1 LKHLLKRYYS
11 CCYNN
16 LLLLLLCLFSLNA
29 ARTQEPASYLLGEDQ
44 FKGVKI
50 YDVIQD
56 KSQHFWI
63 STDEGLYE
71 YDYQK
76 YRRVDTKNA
85 KTNALFQFVKSNDGT
100 IYCTNLSNQVFLIRN
115 GECSLFYEIPESLN
129 GSSLKIAISPNNNL
143 IVASDFIFIITP
155 DKKKIIS
162 KTKLESK
169 VTSIA
174 CFRDKSIHFTTNGGQ
189 ILQFKNYSWKSKTVT
204 AEGDINFIE
213 LNGKQYLF
221 DIVLNCLYEY
231 NPKTGTGKRI
241 SIEVNS
247 PEQFRYYTA
256 ANHLWFSGPSQGV
269 YCYSNKSKTL
279 TRYFKDYFISDVFE
293 DKEGNVLLSTFDH
306 GIIIVPDLKVPGVLP
321 SFDQGEI
328 LALYDD
334 KDLGLICGTDQGVI
348 YSHRNKSFQYLL
360 PSSETKSP
368 IEGIYGNDQFPF
380 LIIGKGTV
388 VALNKKTRSISN
400 LTLGSLKDVE
410 FTGENSF
417 YAATNKGLYF
427 IEWLGANSFRS
438 KPVGELNYR
447 TYALA
452 YDKQN
457 EALYASTAKGLM
469 YLQGGKMKPLTYQN
483 QELYVS
489 DFYEKDGIVWASTQ
503 NFGIL
508 KFSGTQVV
516 GVIQPKVDG
525 NLEYINKFVM
535 EENYILASTSSG
547 FYKFTT
553 SGSVMDALHVSNS
566 FGSRRVYDFIAND
579 NQVWVSHFGG
589 VQQLNLNYR
598 LKIPTSS
605 FLQISEVWANDKLVT
620 NEHNFSNDKKRISF
634 VLTSPTLRNKHV
646 EFSYKL
652 AGFDNFWI
660 PADNQTSTISYSA
673 LPSGDYIFLV
683 KQEDARGTSRII
695 KYPIHI
701 SQPFYLSWWFLL
713 LILVSIAL
721 LVYYLSGKIRIR
733 EKQKL
738 KSENTVH
745 FLQLELLKEL
755 QKLDSKVALPLS
767 AVSDKWITKT
777 TIEQIIKENF
787 DSQLKNE
794 TTLEIDWKLSD
805 ESQIPAWVVIP
816 FVYHAFSFGFNG
828 KVGQKLMRLSFTE
841 NEEIILFTIEDN
853 TPRFS
858 NNKTG
863 RLEADR
869 LLAES
874 SLFKK
879 YFATISAKN
888 LLVKV
893 SHNEKI
899 SGEQMLG
906 TTVAIS
912 IPKLVN

>member
-11 CCYNN
+11 CYYNN
-16 LLLLLLCLFSLNA
+16 FLLLLCLFFLNT
-29 ARTQEPASYLLGEDQ
+29 ARAQEPASYILGEDQ

-85 KTNALFQFVKSNDGT
+85 KTNALFQFIKSNDGT
-100 IYCTNLSNQVFLIRN
+100 IYCTNLSNQVFQIKN
-115 GECSLFYEIPESLN
+115 GECSLFYEIPESQN
-129 GSSLKIAISPNNNL
+129 GSSVKIAISPNNNL
-143 IVASDFIFIITP
+143 IVASDFISIITP
-155 DKKKIIS
+155 DKKKIVNRI
-162 KTKLESK
+162 KPGSK

-174 CFRDKSIHFTTNGGQ
+174 CFKDKSIHFTTTGKQ
-189 ILQFKNYSWKSKTVT
+189 ILQFKNYSWKNKQLTN
-204 AEGDINFIE
+204 EGDVNFIE

-221 DIVLNCLYEY
+221 DITRNYLYEY
-231 NPKTGTGKRI
+231 SPKTGAGKRI
-241 SIEVNS
+241 FIKVDN

-256 ANHLWFSGPSQGV
+256 VNHLWFSGPSQGV
-269 YCYSNKSKTL
+269 YCYSNKTKTL

-293 DKEGNVLLSTFDH
+293 DKEGNVLLSTFDR
-306 GIIIVPDLKVPGVLP
+306 GIIIVPDLNVPGVLP
-321 SFDQGEI
+321 SFNQGEI

-334 KDLGLICGTDQGVI
+334 KDLGLVCGTDQGII
-348 YSHRNKSFQYLL
+348 YTHRNKSFQYLL
-360 PSSETKSP
+360 SSSETKAP

-380 LIIGKGTV
+380 LIVGKGTV
-388 VALNKKTRSISN
+388 VALNKRNRSISN
-400 LTLGSLKDVE
+400 LTLGSLKDVIFAE
-410 FTGENSF
+410 ENTF
-417 YAATNKGLYF
+417 YTATNKGLYL
-427 IEWLGANSFRS
+427 IEWQGGNTFKT
-438 KPVGELNYR
+438 KPVAELNYR

-457 EALYASTAKGLM
+457 EALYVSTAKGLM
-469 YLQGGKMKPLTYQN
+469 YLQAGKLKPLTYQN

-489 DFYEKDGIVWASTQ
+489 DFYQKDGIVWASTQ

-553 SGSVMDALHVSNS
+553 SGSVIDALHISNS

-579 NQVWVSHFGG
+579 NHVWVSHFGG

-598 LKIPTSS
+598 LKIPKSS
-605 FLQISEVWANDKLVT
+605 YLQISKVWANDKLVT
-620 NEHNFSNDKKRISF
+620 NQHNFSYEEKRISF

-646 EFSYKL
+646 AFSYKL
-652 AGFDNFWI
+652 EGFDDFWI
-660 PADNQTSTISYSA
+660 PADNQTNTISYSA
-673 LPSGDYIFLV
+673 LPPGDYKFVV
-683 KQEDARGTSRII
+683 KQEDARGASRTII
-695 KYPIHI
+695 YPIHI
-701 SQPFYLSWWFLL
+701 SSPFYMRWWFLL
-713 LILVSIAL
+713 LIFCSAIL
-721 LVYYLSGKIRIR
+721 LVYYLAGKIRGK
-733 EKQKL
+733 EKLKL
-738 KSENTVH
+738 KSENTVL

-755 QKLDSKVALPLS
+755 QKLNSKVVLPLS
-767 AVSDKWITKT
+767 AVSEKWISKTKA
-777 TIEQIIKENF
+777 EQIIRENF
-787 DSQLKNE
+787 DSQIDNE
-794 TTLEIDWKLSD
+794 TTLEVDWKLD
-805 ESQIPAWVVIP
+805 EESAVPLWVVIP
-816 FVYHAFSFGFNG
+816 FVYHALSFGFNG
-828 KVGQKLMRLSFTE
+828 KMGQKLIRLSFSG

-853 TPRFS
+853 IPRFA

-863 RLEADR
+863 RLEADKQ
-869 LLAES
+869 LAENV
-874 SLFKK
+874 LFKK

-888 LLVKV
+888 SAVKV

-906 TTVAIS
+906 TTVAVS
-912 IPKLVN
+912 IPKLSD